1 MSKPSSLSE
10 RLSRVFSTPIHG
22 VVGMVN
28 ALLTA
33 SREQDVRLAWQAG
46 RCQIS
51 LLKADPPDQVEVPV
65 QKTVFRAALARV
77 AALCNER
84 NPNSVS
90 PYGGL
95 GEVTVGADPAKVI
108 RVKFVNTPEEQI
120 LELAPVPVDEPTFP
134 SHSLS
139 TREPERALD
148 RRTSGRC
155 RTRRRT

>member
-1 MSKPSSLSE
+1 
-10 RLSRVFSTPIHG
+10 
-22 VVGMVN
+22 MVD

-33 SREQDVRLAWQAG
+33 CREQDVRLAWQAG
-46 RCQIS
+46 RCQVS
-51 LLKADPPDQVEVPV
+51 LLKADPPDQLEVPV
-65 QKTVFRAALARV
+65 QKSVFRAALARV

-84 NPNSVS
+84 IPNSVS

-120 LELAPVPVDEPTFP
+120 LELAPVPVDDPTFP
-134 SHSLS
+134 SHAIS
-139 TREPERALD
+139 TPEHDRTLE